1 MISVKKLTT
10 NGQAADLQNSQSPTK
25 EKDIQEVDSDL
36 CSSSS
41 IEDGITGLSDHP
53 ALDR

>member
-1 MISVKKLTT
+1 MTS
-10 NGQAADLQNSQSPTK
+10 NGHGQAANHQYSHSPMK
-25 EKDIQEVDSDL
+25 EKEIQEVDSDL

-53 ALDR
+53 AVDR